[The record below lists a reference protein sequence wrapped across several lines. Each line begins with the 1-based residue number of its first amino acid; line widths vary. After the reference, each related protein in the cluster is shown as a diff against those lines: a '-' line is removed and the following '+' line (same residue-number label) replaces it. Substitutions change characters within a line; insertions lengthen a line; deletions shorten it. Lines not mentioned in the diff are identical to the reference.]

1 MKIIFNYFLIFLFP
15 FPLLPLFPS
24 LLNMQLMH
32 PLEES
37 HLVLNSYHVRLPLHY
52 AETFKN
58 RKILLSYIMEIT
70 KISSKGQIV
79 IPQKMRNELNITEG
93 SVLAIEKMKD
103 FVVIKKIDK
112 DLVRQ
117 FEEGLEDLKLGR
129 LRRVA

>member
-1 MKIIFNYFLIFLFP
+1 
-15 FPLLPLFPS
+15 
-24 LLNMQLMH
+24 MH
-32 PLEES
+32 PLQERL
-37 HLVLNSYHVRLPLHY
+37 LVFNPYHVRLALHY
-52 AETFKN
+52 TETYLN